1 MATNY
6 VELLDTMINDI
17 NRIVDE
23 VYNDL
28 TIGEYI
34 ASLSDDIAEE
44 INENTDITMAVIK
57 MVTDKYI
64 QVGYEAYNN
73 PVTVS
78 FVERLAKKHGVKL
91 REIVYKPYVTGDV
104 NNPPA
109 SVYPVLVMDVPIKR
123 LKQMVAMKSHTSL
136 TNTKRDAKTGQ
147 VTGHDKTARVT
158 EPEAYSLMVQECYAC
173 AQEAFGPM
181 ADDEAAYFEM
191 QKRILRDGE
200 VSLED
205 LPNDPLNKVT
215 MNTLNAFIL
224 GSGIVSNLIDE
235 SGYLLPITLKSREDK
250 SSTIKR

>member
-1 MATNY
+1 MSVRKDLEA
-6 VELLDTMINDI
+6 ELFSFLDDC
-17 NRIVDE
+17 DPS
-23 VYNDL
+23 
-28 TIGEYI
+28 GK
-34 ASLSDDIAEE
+34 
-44 INENTDITMAVIK
+44 NTERLRSFLKPMTDK
-57 MVTDKYI
+57 EFYDYFYEFFNNPDKYI

-73 PVTVS
+73 PVTVQ
-78 FVERLAKKHGVKL
+78 FVEKLAKKHNVKL
-91 REIVYKPYVTGDV
+91 REIIYKPYVTGDI

-136 TNTKRDAKTGQ
+136 TNTKRDAKNGQ

-158 EPEAYSLMVQECYAC
+158 EPEAYSLIVQECYAC

-191 QKRILRDGE
+191 QKQILRNGE

-205 LPNDPLNKVT
+205 LPNDPINKVT
-215 MNTLNAFIL
+215 MNTINAFII

-235 SGYLLPITLKSREDK
+235 SGYVLPITMKDQEVNK
-250 SSTIKR
+250 NAIKR

>member
-1 MATNY
+1 MSVRKDLEA
-6 VELLDTMINDI
+6 ELFSFLDDCDPSGKNTERLKSYLKPMSDKQFYEYF
-17 NRIVDE
+17 DE
-23 VYNDL
+23 FFKNP
-28 TIGEYI
+28 
-34 ASLSDDIAEE
+34 
-44 INENTDITMAVIK
+44 
-57 MVTDKYI
+57 DKYI

-73 PVTVS
+73 PVTVQ
-78 FVERLAKKHGVKL
+78 FVEKLAKKHNVKL
-91 REIVYKPYVTGDV
+91 REIVYKPYITGDI

-136 TNTKRDAKTGQ
+136 TNAKRDAKTGQ
-147 VTGHDKTARVT
+147 VTGHDKTARIT

-205 LPNDPLNKVT
+205 LPNDPINKVA
-215 MNTLNAFIL
+215 MNTINAFII

-235 SGYLLPITLKSREDK
+235 SGYLLPITLKSQEENK
-250 SSTIKR
+250 NAIKR

>member
-1 MATNY
+1 MSVRKDLEA
-6 VELLDTMINDI
+6 ELFSFLDDC
-17 NRIVDE
+17 DPS
-23 VYNDL
+23 
-28 TIGEYI
+28 GK
-34 ASLSDDIAEE
+34 
-44 INENTDITMAVIK
+44 NTERLRSFLKPMTDK
-57 MVTDKYI
+57 EFYDYFYEFFNNPDKYI

-73 PVTVS
+73 PVTVQ
-78 FVERLAKKHGVKL
+78 FVEKLAKKHNVKL
-91 REIVYKPYVTGDV
+91 REIIYKPYVTGDI

-158 EPEAYSLMVQECYAC
+158 EPEAYSLIVQECYAC

-191 QKRILRDGE
+191 QKQILRNGE

-205 LPNDPLNKVT
+205 LPNDPINKVT
-215 MNTLNAFIL
+215 MNTINAFII

-235 SGYLLPITLKSREDK
+235 SGYVLPITMKDQEVNK
-250 SSTIKR
+250 NVIKR

>member
-1 MATNY
+1 MSVRKDLEA
-6 VELLDTMINDI
+6 ELFSFLDDC
-17 NRIVDE
+17 DPS
-23 VYNDL
+23 
-28 TIGEYI
+28 GK
-34 ASLSDDIAEE
+34 
-44 INENTDITMAVIK
+44 NTERLRSFLKPMTDK
-57 MVTDKYI
+57 EFYDYFYEFFNNPDKYI

-73 PVTVS
+73 PVTVQ
-78 FVERLAKKHGVKL
+78 FVEKLAKKHNVKL
-91 REIVYKPYVTGDV
+91 REIIYKPYVTGDI

-158 EPEAYSLMVQECYAC
+158 EPEAYSLIVQECYAC

-191 QKRILRDGE
+191 QKQILRNGE

-205 LPNDPLNKVT
+205 LPNDPINKVT
-215 MNTLNAFIL
+215 MNTINAFII

-235 SGYLLPITLKSREDK
+235 SGYVLPITMKDQEVNK
-250 SSTIKR
+250 NAIKR

>member
-1 MATNY
+1 MSVRKDLEA
-6 VELLDTMINDI
+6 ELFSFLDDCDPSGKNTARLKSYLKPMSDKQFYEYF
-17 NRIVDE
+17 DE
-23 VYNDL
+23 FFKNP
-28 TIGEYI
+28 
-34 ASLSDDIAEE
+34 
-44 INENTDITMAVIK
+44 
-57 MVTDKYI
+57 DKYI

-73 PVTVS
+73 PVTVQ
-78 FVERLAKKHGVKL
+78 FVEKLAKKHNVKL
-91 REIVYKPYVTGDV
+91 REIVYKPYITGDI

-147 VTGHDKTARVT
+147 VTGHDKTARIT

-205 LPNDPLNKVT
+205 LPNDPINKVA
-215 MNTLNAFIL
+215 MNTINAFII
-224 GSGIVSNLIDE
+224 GSGIVSNLLDE
-235 SGYLLPITLKSREDK
+235 SGYLLPITLKSQEENK
-250 SSTIKR
+250 NAIKR

>member
-1 MATNY
+1 M
-6 VELLDTMINDI
+6 
-17 NRIVDE
+17 
-23 VYNDL
+23 
-28 TIGEYI
+28 
-34 ASLSDDIAEE
+34 
-44 INENTDITMAVIK
+44 TDK
-57 MVTDKYI
+57 EFYDYFYEFFNNPDKYI

-73 PVTVS
+73 PVTVQ
-78 FVERLAKKHGVKL
+78 FVEKLAKKHNVKL
-91 REIVYKPYVTGDV
+91 REIIYKPYVTGDI

-123 LKQMVAMKSHTSL
+123 LKQMVVMKSHTSL

-158 EPEAYSLMVQECYAC
+158 EPEAYSLIVQECYAC

-191 QKRILRDGE
+191 QKQILRNGE

-205 LPNDPLNKVT
+205 LPNDPINKVT
-215 MNTLNAFIL
+215 MNTINAFII

-235 SGYLLPITLKSREDK
+235 SGYVLPITMKDQEVNK
-250 SSTIKR
+250 NAIKR

>member
-1 MATNY
+1 MSVRKDLEA
-6 VELLDTMINDI
+6 ELFSFLDDC
-17 NRIVDE
+17 DPS
-23 VYNDL
+23 
-28 TIGEYI
+28 GK
-34 ASLSDDIAEE
+34 
-44 INENTDITMAVIK
+44 NTERLRSFLKPMTDK
-57 MVTDKYI
+57 EFYDYFYEFFNNPDKYI

-73 PVTVS
+73 PVTVQ
-78 FVERLAKKHGVKL
+78 FVEKLAKKHNVKL
-91 REIVYKPYVTGDV
+91 REIIYKPYVTGDI

-136 TNTKRDAKTGQ
+136 TNTKRDAKIGQ

-158 EPEAYSLMVQECYAC
+158 EPEAYSLIVQECYAC

-191 QKRILRDGE
+191 QKQILRNGE

-205 LPNDPLNKVT
+205 LPNDPINKVT
-215 MNTLNAFIL
+215 MNTINAFII

-235 SGYLLPITLKSREDK
+235 SGYVLPITMKDQEVNK
-250 SSTIKR
+250 NAIKR